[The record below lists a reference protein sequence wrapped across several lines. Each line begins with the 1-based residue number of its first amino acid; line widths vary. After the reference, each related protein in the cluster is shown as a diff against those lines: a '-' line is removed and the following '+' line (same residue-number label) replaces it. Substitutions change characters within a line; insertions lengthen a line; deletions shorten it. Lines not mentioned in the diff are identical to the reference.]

1 MWGVELLLPAVF
13 ATLASVSAIVITS
26 TTATLTAVNF
36 RSCFIDRQCAAA
48 GVLSIQCRDGFFR
61 LAVIGH
67 FHESKPTGAP
77 GIAVGYDGSALYVTE
92 WLKQCTKL
100 RFRHAK
106 SEVADKD
113 LLHFLSFSNAS
124 LGMDCSQAEIGRRFE
139 PSPGYSMRGQPKNQ
153 IQTFNVIRQPKT

>member
-1 MWGVELLLPAVF
+1 MLGVELLLPARF
-13 ATLASVSAIVITS
+13 ATLASVSAIVIAS

-124 LGMDCSQAEIGRRFE
+124 LGMDCSQAEIGRRVE
-139 PSPGYSMRGQPKNQ
+139 PRRGDPLPGHS
-153 IQTFNVIRQPKT
+153 KTHIPLQHIVPPING